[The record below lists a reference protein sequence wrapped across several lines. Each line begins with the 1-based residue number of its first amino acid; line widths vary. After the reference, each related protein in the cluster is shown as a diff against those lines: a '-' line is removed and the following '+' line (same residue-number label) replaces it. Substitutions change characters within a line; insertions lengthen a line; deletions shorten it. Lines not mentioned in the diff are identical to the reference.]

1 MLYQCYFYL
10 RYMAGV
16 ARWQRKRATDSP
28 NMDSDL
34 PKVSVI
40 VCARNEGTNLSD
52 YLHTLL
58 HQDYPCY
65 EVIVVNDGSEDDT
78 QQVLERY
85 AQQCNNLYITFVPRE
100 ARVISSKK
108 LALTIGIKAAHYD
121 YLLLTDADCRPE
133 SRNWIREMMNGFV
146 RGGEQTEV
154 VLGYGAYME
163 KQTVL
168 SSLISYDTLFIGLQY
183 MGMAA
188 AGHPYMGVGRNLAY
202 KKSTFFQ
209 HDGFRGLLNERSGDD
224 DLFVNKVAAKKAAEE
239 AENVATIEQISIEDF
254 AKIELTTAK
263 IVACE
268 PVKKAKKLLKLTLD
282 DGSENPRT
290 VASGIALY
298 YKPEELIGKNVIVVA
313 NLKPAK
319 LCGVESYGMI
329 LAADV
334 TEETRDSY
342 PTGKVVKEGTPKE
355 IFSQVE
361 LVKSLSLDVP
371 QTSDLMHHLN
381 AYGYSLP
388 TDTITIDE
396 CAAQL
401 YKFLEE

>member
-1 MLYQCYFYL
+1 MENWFSHLDYYLLGALAWVMLYQCYFYL

-16 ARWQRKRATDSP
+16 VRWQRRHATEPPIADE
-28 NMDSDL
+28 DL

-40 VCARNEGTNLSD
+40 VCARNEQTNLSD

-58 HQDYPCY
+58 GQDYPCY

-85 AQQCNNLYITFVPRE
+85 AQQCNNLYITFVPCE

-133 SRNWIREMMNGFV
+133 SRNWIREMMSGFV

-202 KKSTFFQ
+202 KRATFFA

-224 DLFVNKVAAKKAAEE
+224 DLFVNKVATGQNTAIVCSPESITWSPPKTTWYEWLHQKRRHLSVS
-239 AENVATIEQISIEDF
+239 NHYKTGSKMRLTIEPLSRALF
-254 AKIELTTAK
+254 Y
-263 IVACE
+263 
-268 PVKKAKKLLKLTLD
+268 LLLIAIALM
-282 DGSENPRT
+282 GGGM
-290 VASGIALY
+290 AIGIAYALWWLRLVMQLSVINISAHRLGVRLFGI
-298 YKPEELIGKNVIVVA
+298 EIVVYDIV
-313 NLKPAK
+313 LP
-319 LCGVESYGMI
+319 LITLWI
-329 LAADV
+329 L
-334 TEETRDSY
+334 
-342 PTGKVVKEGTPKE
+342 
-355 IFSQVE
+355 FSQRFR
-361 LVKSLSLDVP
+361 KQP
-371 QTSDLMHHLN
+371 I
-381 AYGYSLP
+381 YW
-388 TDTITIDE
+388 
-396 CAAQL
+396 
-401 YKFLEE
+401 

>member
-1 MLYQCYFYL
+1 VSIFFSHLDYYLLGALTFVMLYQCYFYL

-40 VCARNEGTNLSD
+40 VCARNERTNLSD

-121 YLLLTDADCRPE
+121 YLLLTDADCHPE

-224 DLFVNKVAAKKAAEE
+224 DLFVNKVANRRNIAIVGSRDSITWSPPKTSWREWLHQKRRHLSVSHHYKATSKLRLGMEPMTRGLLYALLI
-239 AENVATIEQISIEDF
+239 ATSVWGGAWAMMFALGLWWLRLILQLSVINTAAYRLGGRLFGIE
-254 AKIELTTAK
+254 
-263 IVACE
+263 IVAYDVVL
-268 PVKKAKKLLKLTLD
+268 PLISLWILLTQRIKK
-282 DGSENPRT
+282 NH
-290 VASGIALY
+290 IY
-298 YKPEELIGKNVIVVA
+298 W
-313 NLKPAK
+313 
-319 LCGVESYGMI
+319 
-329 LAADV
+329 
-334 TEETRDSY
+334 
-342 PTGKVVKEGTPKE
+342 
-355 IFSQVE
+355 
-361 LVKSLSLDVP
+361 
-371 QTSDLMHHLN
+371 
-381 AYGYSLP
+381 
-388 TDTITIDE
+388 
-396 CAAQL
+396 
-401 YKFLEE
+401 